1 MAVELRIRLQ
11 IAVAVTA
18 GLVVAGVVLAAMGQA
33 QGRVELVI
41 PHQHLLLRETTVEHR
56 EPPLPVITEQAV
68 EAAALQR
75 LVTTPVQI
83 RAETGAQA
91 RHLQ

>member
-18 GLVVAGVVLAAMGQA
+18 GLVVAGVVLATMGQA

-41 PHQHLLLRETTVEHR
+41 PRQHLHLREATVEHR
-56 EPPLPVITEQAV
+56 EPPPVAITEQVV
-68 EAAALQR
+68 EAVALQR